1 MTILTGTRLPRGNA
15 YTGRMGAVSSVM
27 TRTDIRV
34 EGMTCSACAD
44 RVTRALESLDSV
56 ADARVNFVSG
66 RATVRHDSSVDEAG
80 LRQAVEQAGYRVP
93 GDEAA
98 HEHAANR
105 REAELRRR
113 LMGAVVLGAPVLA
126 VSMLMP
132 LRFDGWRWPA
142 LVMAATVVFGL
153 GWNFHRVALRGL
165 RHGTATMDTL
175 VSLGTAAAWV
185 WSSVVVVAD
194 VEGGHVYFDTGV
206 VIVALVLLGKWL
218 EARAARR
225 SGEAVRSLA
234 RLSASTALLYDGR
247 EIPVAELEVGM
258 RFMVRPGERIAT
270 DGVVVS
276 GASSVDASMLTG
288 EPVPVDVSA
297 GDEVIGATLNTDGAL
312 EVEATRVGA
321 DTALAQILRLV
332 DEAQSG
338 RADVQRLADRV
349 AGFFV
354 PSVAALAIVTLTA
367 WLVVGWAASDAF
379 TAAVAVLIISC
390 PCALGLATPLAV
402 MVGTGRGAQMGVII
416 KGAEVLEQARAVDA
430 VVLDKTGTVTEARL
444 RVLGLMTPERP
455 GGSDETTSSDAQ
467 PHTATLT
474 TPERPGGSDDAEVLG
489 VLAGALESR
498 SEHPVGAAIARH
510 WPSQRAVTDFENELP
525 KSRRSERA
533 LFSPQRAVTDFQN
546 KPGLGVVGRV
556 DGIETRVG
564 RCAIF
569 DTVPHAVL
577 DLAAAAEACG
587 HTAALVGRDRKAE
600 GVIVLADTVKTTS
613 RAAVAALHGMGMQ
626 VVLLTGDNARTA
638 AAVAEEIGVT
648 EVIAEVLP
656 ADKAAE
662 VARLQQEGRRVAMVG
677 DGINDAPALTQADL
691 GIAVGTGADVAVE
704 ASDFTIVG
712 DDLLAVPDA
721 LLLARRTFATIKVN
735 LFWAFAYN
743 VAAIPLAA
751 AGVLNPA
758 AAAAA
763 MGLSSLF
770 VVSNSLRLR
779 RFHPP
784 HR

>member
-1 MTILTGTRLPRGNA
+1 
-15 YTGRMGAVSSVM
+15 
-27 TRTDIRV
+27 
-34 EGMTCSACAD
+34 
-44 RVTRALESLDSV
+44 
-56 ADARVNFVSG
+56 
-66 RATVRHDSSVDEAG
+66 
-80 LRQAVEQAGYRVP
+80 
-93 GDEAA
+93 
-98 HEHAANR
+98 
-105 REAELRRR
+105 
-113 LMGAVVLGAPVLA
+113 MGAVVLGAPVLA